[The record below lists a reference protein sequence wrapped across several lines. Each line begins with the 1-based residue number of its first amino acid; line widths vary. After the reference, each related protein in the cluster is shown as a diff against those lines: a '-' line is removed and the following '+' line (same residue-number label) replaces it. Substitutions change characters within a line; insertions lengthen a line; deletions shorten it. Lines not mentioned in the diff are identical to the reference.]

1 MLINPDYAPGA
12 TPLDADELAS
22 LIPSHITTQGDLNEW
37 EQLNIVQGNTW
48 ARKQRKE
55 ILDEGFLRRLH
66 QQMFG
71 ETWRWAGSF
80 RKSDKNIG
88 VDWLQIGVELKKL
101 LDDVRYQ
108 VANGSLPPDEIAV
121 RFHHRLVAIRP
132 FPNGNGRHA
141 RLMADLLVERLGRPR
156 FTWGSASLTDTNE
169 TRQRYIA
176 ALQAAD
182 ARDIA
187 PCLPLPV
194 AELPRQKM
202 KTNLSRDHRRILEA
216 TCAQARAAAE
226 AGAERAL
233 HALAV
238 GAKEAPG
245 HQSDAQKKLRVRLR
259 AHGRALGDELSQ
271 DNTQRIDSPPNES
284 TALGR
289 YVNLYIMQ
297 RVFSLAD
304 AVHGV

>member
-1 MLINPDYAPGA
+1 MPINLDYAPGA

-22 LIPSHITTQGDLNEW
+22 LIPGHITTQGELNEW
-37 EQLNIVQGNTW
+37 EQLNIVQGDTW

-101 LDDVRYQ
+101 LDDVRFQ
-108 VANGSLPPDEIAV
+108 VANGSLPLDEIAV
-121 RFHHRLVAIRP
+121 RFHHRLVAIHP

-141 RLMADLLVERLGRPR
+141 RLIADLLIERLDRPR
-156 FTWGSASLTDTNE
+156 FTWGSASLPDANE

-187 PCLPLPV
+187 PLL
-194 AELPRQKM
+194 AF
-202 KTNLSRDHRRILEA
+202 
-216 TCAQARAAAE
+216 AR
-226 AGAERAL
+226 
-233 HALAV
+233 
-238 GAKEAPG
+238 
-245 HQSDAQKKLRVRLR
+245 S
-259 AHGRALGDELSQ
+259 
-271 DNTQRIDSPPNES
+271 
-284 TALGR
+284 
-289 YVNLYIMQ
+289 
-297 RVFSLAD
+297 
-304 AVHGV
+304 